1 MCVIKQMY
9 KLHVCR
15 YITSVYPSLRYSHC
29 FFGLF
34 SLHHWF
40 SIDSTPEFGCFGLNG
55 PLRHYFSLYRAL
67 PLLKQKLLNKQYIG
81 MYVKLENSD
90 AKHSKM

>member
-1 MCVIKQMY
+1 MCFILQMY
-9 KLHVCR
+9 KLQVCR

-40 SIDSTPEFGCFGLNG
+40 TIDSTPETKIVEQTI
-55 PLRHYFSLYRAL
+55 YFVFMC
-67 PLLKQKLLNKQYIG
+67 
-81 MYVKLENSD
+81 MYVKLVNSD